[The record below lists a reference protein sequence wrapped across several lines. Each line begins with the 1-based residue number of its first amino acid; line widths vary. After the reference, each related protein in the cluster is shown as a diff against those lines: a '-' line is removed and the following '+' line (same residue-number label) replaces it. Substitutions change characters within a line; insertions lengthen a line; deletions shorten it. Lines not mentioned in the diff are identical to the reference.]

1 MAYGAGE
8 EIYEAGLSVPVRQ
21 VARHFAIKESVMTP
35 ITVSAQITVTVDA
48 TCEDA
53 AHEKFLDVY
62 SLVDDPS
69 FIDLPEIS
77 EVQIG

>member
-1 MAYGAGE
+1 
-8 EIYEAGLSVPVRQ
+8 
-21 VARHFAIKESVMTP
+21 MTP
-35 ITVSAQITVTVDA
+35 ITVTASITVTIDA

-62 SLVDDPS
+62 SLIDDPS

-77 EVQIG
+77 EVRVE